1 MNSFYNS
8 YSIDI
13 RIEEIKLPPFD
24 EILILAKNSPN
35 GKMGIMKSFE
45 LLSPN
50 GFELVEVEHEFVEA
64 VFINKRILKKISL
77 ESVLKILTERVF
89 PYISEG
95 ELLKVDLKITIS
107 QNFIQKTI
115 DERV

>member
-24 EILILAKNSPN
+24 EILILGKKSHH
-35 GKMGIMKSFE
+35 GKMGILKSFE
-45 LLSPN
+45 LLAPN
-50 GFELVEVEHEFVEA
+50 GFELVEVDHEFVQA
-64 VFINKRILKKISL
+64 VFINRRIIKKISR
-77 ESVLKILTERVF
+77 ESVLKILEERVF

-95 ELLKVDLKITIS
+95 ELLKVDLKITII
-107 QNFIQKTI
+107 QNFIQRGVDSKP
-115 DERV
+115 